1 MITLYLDRGQWL
13 FNVIRGLYFM
23 YFMLKLSVT
32 IFHLFLS
39 LFTILYLFQKS

>member
-1 MITLYLDRGQWL
+1 MITLYLDCGQWL
-13 FNVIRGLYFM
+13 FNVLRGLSL